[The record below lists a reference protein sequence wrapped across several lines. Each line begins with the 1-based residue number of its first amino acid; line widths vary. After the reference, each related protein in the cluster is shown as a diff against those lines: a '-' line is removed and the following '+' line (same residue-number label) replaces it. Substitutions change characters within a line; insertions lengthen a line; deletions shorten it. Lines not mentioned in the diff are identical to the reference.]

1 MTRQLYMLD
10 ARHGVERELL
20 LDWLAGTVAGRTIAP
35 SDYVSLPPQGRFG
48 AGGFEAL
55 AARLAVDETTEL
67 VPLRVAWRFPH
78 FARDRAIR
86 LRDLAFGDPR
96 TPGPLRARVI
106 LRRDR
111 ARATCLLGAPA
122 TLHDLRRRYARQ
134 SPGAHTGCGPDFAA
148 FVARQAAL
156 ALDRAER
163 DVQGGRY
170 KTPRFVAESIERQGG
185 FDDELA
191 RLARKSGRD
200 AAELHGAARR
210 MLREMVSTPSALF
223 LDLRHAIDRH
233 LWLRGYD
240 LDVRYDAREFERLRA
255 TVRAHPTVVLFTHKT
270 YGDAAVPGMM
280 FYANDLPMLHTFGGI
295 NLDLPG
301 FGALM
306 RRSGGIFIRR
316 SFRDDELYQAVMRRY
331 VTYLLGARFPLSW
344 ALEGT
349 RSRLGKLMPPKFG
362 LLRYTLDAVRDA
374 QLGELHVVPFVT
386 SFELIRDVDEYV
398 AEQRGRPKQ
407 PESLRWLLRYARGS
421 RRRMG
426 RVRIDLGEDVVVRH
440 PPAQNDRL
448 ALSRIAFDAA
458 VEANR
463 ATPLTVTGV
472 MCALLLGMA
481 PRGATADE
489 LATFV
494 GYLADWARHRGIRLS
509 DELANGAESR
519 FFAILGSLV
528 DAGLLVRCDDGR
540 DAIYAID
547 PQRHP
552 VASYYR
558 NTIAHHFLDKAMLE
572 LAVAAVLEHAGDGG
586 LEAVWAETDRL
597 RELFKFEFFYPP
609 RERFRRNLVAEL
621 DRSDPD
627 WRARLQNGEQ
637 GLRRLARHLQPFL
650 APAVLLPYV
659 EAYSLVMAV
668 LAQLRPGERLDQEHC
683 VKQALREGRRAYLL
697 RRISSEASI
706 GRILFENGYRL
717 ATHLGL
723 ADAGTD
729 DVVERRQ
736 ALLLELRA
744 LGRRIERLRLE
755 GVAHA
760 EQVMA
765 RQVQQ

>member
-1 MTRQLYMLD
+1 VTGRLYMLD
-10 ARHGVERELL
+10 ARHRVERELL
-20 LDWLAGTVAGRTIAP
+20 LEWLAGAVASRTVGP
-35 SDYVSLPPQGRFG
+35 SDYVSLPPRARSG
-48 AGGFEAL
+48 AGELEAL

-67 VPLRVAWRFPH
+67 VPLRVAWRFAH

-96 TPGPLRARVI
+96 TPGPIRARMI

-111 ARATCLLGAPA
+111 SRATCLLGAPA
-122 TLHDLRRRYARQ
+122 TLRDLRRRFARQ
-134 SPGAHTGCGPDFAA
+134 SPGADPGSGPDFAA
-148 FVARQAAL
+148 FVVRQAAL
-156 ALDRAER
+156 ALDREER

-170 KTPRFVAESIERQGG
+170 KTPRFVAEDIERQGG
-185 FDDELA
+185 FDDELG
-191 RLARKSGRD
+191 RLARSSGRD
-200 AAELHGAARR
+200 AAALRGEARKV
-210 MLREMVSTPSALF
+210 LCEMVSTPSALF

-240 LDVRYDAREFERLRA
+240 LDVRYDPGEFERLRA

-270 YGDAAVPGMM
+270 YGDAALPGMM

-301 FGALM
+301 FGAIM

-316 SFRDDELYQAVMRRY
+316 SFRDDELYRLVMRRY

-374 QLGELHVVPFVT
+374 RLGELHVVPFVT

-407 PESLRWLLRYARGS
+407 PESLRWLLRYARGR

-426 RVRIDLGEDVVVRH
+426 SVRVDLGEDVVVRR
-440 PPAQNDRL
+440 PPEQDDRL

-509 DELANGAESR
+509 DELASGAHSQ
-519 FFAILGSLV
+519 FFATLGSLV

-547 PQRHP
+547 PPRHP

-572 LAVAAVLEHAGDGG
+572 LAVAGALERVGEAGED
-586 LEAVWAETDRL
+586 AVWAETDRL
-597 RELFKFEFFYPP
+597 RELFKFEFFYAS
-609 RERFRRNLVAEL
+609 RDRFRQNLVDEL
-621 DRSDPD
+621 DRSDHD
-627 WRARLQNGEQ
+627 WRARLQSGEQ

-650 APAVLLPYV
+650 APAVFLPYV
-659 EAYSLVMAV
+659 EAYSVVMAL
-668 LAQLRPGERLDQEHC
+668 LAQLQPGERLDQERC
-683 VKQALREGRRAYLL
+683 VNLALREGRRAYLL

-706 GRILFENGYRL
+706 GRILFENGHRL

-723 ADAGTD
+723 LDAGS
-729 DVVERRQ
+729 DVVGGRQ

-755 GVAHA
+755 GVAYA

-765 RQVQQ
+765 KQVQQ